1 MIRLRPCVGVV
12 VLLIISLPSNS
23 LADEP
28 DGSAQ
33 IITHGSEAAQGVE
46 AHVFEIDTQGNSQAS
61 DNGTPTYGAGHVPV
75 PTGLIPHSCVP
86 VFNGGIDLD
95 YVFSPAGGAD
105 CASFISPAAPQPS
118 EPGAPNGPSPEQL
131 AAIAADEAMSL
142 AESPQLEMAPGAI
155 GLTGLDSYFWLD
167 GEPRPVVAT
176 AEAPGLSVTAEAHP
190 IQYVWRFGDGAER
203 TTAYPGRAWTRRKP
217 GNIAHM
223 YETRGRYTVEVEV
236 VWEARWRIGGG
247 DWMPLGYFTNSDSDR
262 YPVRQVRSALTRDR

>member
-1 MIRLRPCVGVV
+1 MAVRSLALAFV
-12 VLLIISLPSNS
+12 VLMLMSAVAVGDEDPQGG
-23 LADEP
+23 ADIVETP
-28 DGSAQ
+28 DGDGVSASSGLGYQ
-33 IITHGSEAAQGVE
+33 VTEGPGRDETSAANLGSNQ
-46 AHVFEIDTQGNSQAS
+46 
-61 DNGTPTYGAGHVPV
+61 VPV

-105 CASFISPAAPQPS
+105 CASFISPAASQPS
-118 EPGAPNGPSPEQL
+118 EPGPPIGPSPEQL

-142 AESPQLEMAPGAI
+142 AESPELEIAPGSI

-167 GEPRPVVAT
+167 HEPRPVVAT

-203 TTAYPGRAWTRRKP
+203 RTGHPGRRWTRRRP

-247 DWMPLGYFTNSDSDR
+247 AWMPLGYFTNSDSSR
-262 YPVRQVRSALTRDR
+262 YPVREVRSALTRDR